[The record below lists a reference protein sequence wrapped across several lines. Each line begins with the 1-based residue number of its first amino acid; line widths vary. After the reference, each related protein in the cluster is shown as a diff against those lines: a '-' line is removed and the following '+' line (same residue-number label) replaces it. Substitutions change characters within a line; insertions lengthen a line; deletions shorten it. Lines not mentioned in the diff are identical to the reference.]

1 MRFNRM
7 MAIVLLLVS
16 KRKITIQALADFL
29 EVSPRTIYRD
39 LEALDYAGVPIIST
53 PGYNGGISIVDSY
66 YLDKQLFSSLDFKYV
81 LLSLY
86 RLNIQND
93 NNKNELVS
101 KLQLLFDEDEL
112 RQIEHHARQVV
123 VDFSDW
129 QGIKTDDARFM
140 LIQEAIQSHHKIAFT
155 YTKHNGDKKHRHVE
169 PYQLLFK
176 SGRWYLHAVDDT
188 IAKFFLLE
196 RIKDVEL
203 KERFVPDAENYQQ
216 DFYWQSDQLIEFVL
230 RIDRS
235 VLHIF
240 DAWQHVD
247 VLEEGEDWL
256 RLKII
261 MEDNHWLETF
271 ILGLGEMAKVE
282 SPQALVER
290 ISTRVNG
297 LYKNYF

>member
-93 NNKNELVS
+93 NNKNELIS

-155 YTKHNGDKKHRHVE
+155 YTKHNGDKKRRHVE

-176 SGRWYLHAVDDT
+176 SGRWYLHAVDDA

-196 RIKDVEL
+196 RIKDVEM
-203 KERFVPDAENYQQ
+203 KERFVPDNQHYQQ
-216 DFYWQSDQLIEFVL
+216 DFYWQSEQLIEFVL

-240 DAWQHVD
+240 DAWQYVD

-256 RLKII
+256 RLKIV

-271 ILGLGEMAKVE
+271 VLGLGEMATVE
-282 SPQALVER
+282 SPPALVER
-290 ISTRVNG
+290 IKGRVEQ